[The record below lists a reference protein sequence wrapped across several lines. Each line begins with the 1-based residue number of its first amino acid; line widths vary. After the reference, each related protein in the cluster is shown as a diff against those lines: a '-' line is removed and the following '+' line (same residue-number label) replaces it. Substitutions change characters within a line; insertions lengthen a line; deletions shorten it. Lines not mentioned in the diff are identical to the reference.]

1 MISSHIPVA
10 KHKVKMIFLFS
21 ETEVLTNAKEK
32 ILLVL
37 NLPSGFV
44 WGFFPKKII
53 SCLAQVQTYEYI
65 SQ

>member
-1 MISSHIPVA
+1 MISSHLPVA
-10 KHKVKMIFLFS
+10 KHKVKMVFLFS

-32 ILLVL
+32 ILFVL

-44 WGFFPKKII
+44 WFFFPKKFI
-53 SCLAQVQTYEYI
+53 SFLAQVQAYEYI